1 MFNSVF
7 ERITYLE
14 YQLKAKNRIIAAF
27 ESGEQYAK
35 MQKEYFCSLRHL
47 ESRIK
52 SLETEVESAYRLN
65 TKMRK
70 NWMDVYEDLEREMK
84 RKEDAYQ
91 STIKKLEKK
100 LSDALCELDIAK
112 NKIKEQRTE
121 LYDVKTQL
129 EEEKGKKQQLH
140 AQINRD
146 YENSSLPSSK
156 TIRHKKITNSRE
168 KTERMQGA
176 QPGHKHHGRKKQTP
190 TEPVITLMPSQEI
203 VEDPDFKPTGK
214 FITKQLISIELCLHV
229 QEYTAEIYKNS
240 RTGERAHGV
249 FPAGVV
255 DDVNYDGSVKAF
267 LYLLNNDCNVSIKKC
282 RNFLSELTGGKLT
295 ISTGMINKLSKEL
308 AGKSEAE
315 RKKLFSELQLS
326 PVMHIDCTNAR
337 VNGKNAY
344 VFVNA
349 TPDGKVYYSAS
360 DRKGHAGVKDTPAET
375 YQGILVHDHEAT
387 FYNYGSGHQECL
399 AHILRYLKDSM
410 ENEKNLTWSTK
421 MHSFIKEI
429 IHYRNSREPGT
440 AIDEVV
446 IERIEEEYRDI
457 LKTAKDEYDYEP
469 PTKYYMDGYNLYKR
483 MEKYMSNHLLFLH
496 NPMVPATNNEAER
509 LLRSYKRKQAQAVS
523 FRSQDSIDY
532 LCRCMS
538 MLFEMRKNS
547 EKNIFQELSYIFA

>member
-7 ERITYLE
+7 ERISYLE
-14 YQLKAKNRIIAAF
+14 YQLKAKKSIIAAF
-27 ESGEQYAK
+27 ESGEQYVK
-35 MQKEYFCSLRHL
+35 MQDEYFRSLRHL
-47 ESRIK
+47 ENRVK
-52 SLETEVESAYRLN
+52 TLETELENAYRLN

-84 RKEDAYQ
+84 RKENAYQ
-91 STIKKLEKK
+91 NIIKNLEKK
-100 LSDALCELDIAK
+100 LLNALRELDTAK
-112 NKIKEQRTE
+112 DKIKEQRGE

-129 EEEKGKKQQLH
+129 EEEKGKNQQLH

-146 YENSSLPSSK
+146 YENSSIPSSK
-156 TIRHKKITNSRE
+156 TVRHKKITNSRE
-168 KTERMQGA
+168 KTERKQGA
-176 QPGHKHHGRKKQTP
+176 QIGHKHHGRKKQTP
-190 TEPVITLMPSQEI
+190 TGPVITLMPSQEI
-203 VEDPDFKPTGK
+203 LEDPDFKPTGK
-214 FITKQLISIELCLHV
+214 FITKQLVSIELCLHV
-229 QEYTAEIYKNS
+229 QEYTAQIYRNS
-240 RTGERAHGV
+240 KTGERVHGV
-249 FPAGVV
+249 FPSGVV
-255 DDVNYDGSVKAF
+255 DDVNYDGSIKAF

-282 RNFLSELTGGKLT
+282 RNFLSELTGGKLI
-295 ISTGMINKLSKEL
+295 ISAGMINKLSKEL
-308 AGKSEAE
+308 AVKSETE
-315 RKKLFSELQLS
+315 RKKLFTKIQMS

-337 VNGKNAY
+337 VNGKSAY

-349 TPDGKVYYSAS
+349 TPDGSVYYSAS
-360 DRKGHAGVKDTPAET
+360 TKKGHAGIKDTPAET
-375 YQGILVHDHEAT
+375 YQGILVHDHEST
-387 FYNYGSGHQECL
+387 FYKYGSDHQECL

-421 MHSFIKEI
+421 MHSFLQEI
-429 IHYRNSREPGT
+429 IHYRNSRESGA

-446 IERIEEEYRDI
+446 INRIEEEYRGI

-496 NPMVPATNNEAER
+496 NPIVPATNNEAER

-523 FRSQDSIDY
+523 FRSPDSIDY

-547 EKNIFQELSYIFA
+547 EKNLFEELSYIFA